1 MTLIET
7 VLGAEPIVY
16 MDWSRPLLLRSLG
29 LDAQILTANPFESP
43 MADRYEAGELAC
55 TESPEL
61 YGVTPP
67 EGYRLLTSGPSED
80 GELVWAIYVCP
91 VTRLGERFLEEISGA
106 DCREVRHG

>member
-7 VLGAEPIVY
+7 VLGAEPIAY

-29 LDAQILTANPFESP
+29 LDAQIRTANPFDSP
-43 MADRYEAGELAC
+43 MADRYEAGELTG

-61 YGVTPP
+61 YGMVPP
-67 EGYRLLTSGPSED
+67 EGCRLLTSGPSED
-80 GELVWAIYVCP
+80 GELIWAIYVRP

-106 DCREVRHG
+106 DCREVTA